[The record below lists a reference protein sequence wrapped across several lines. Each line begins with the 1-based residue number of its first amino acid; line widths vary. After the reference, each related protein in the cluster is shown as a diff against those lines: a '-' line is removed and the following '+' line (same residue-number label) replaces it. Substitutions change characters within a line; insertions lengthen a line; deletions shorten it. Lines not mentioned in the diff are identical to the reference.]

1 MSVFNASRLQNK
13 TVLITGASGGIGEAT
28 AILFAKAGSNVILS
42 ARRTEVLAKVK
53 AACEAA
59 HKESGVQAG
68 GKFAAIKLDVSDKNA
83 VANIWNDVPQEL
95 RDVDI
100 LGKEPQHSETKVTQK
115 WKLTVNNAGFVLG
128 VERVGDINPSDIEA
142 MFATNVLGLISI
154 TQALIKDFKERKKGH
169 FINIGSVAGREPYVG
184 GSIYCATKHAVS
196 AFTGSLMREL
206 VDTPIR
212 VTEIQPGMVE
222 TDFSVTRYRG
232 DKSAAD
238 KVYTGLQP
246 LVAEDI
252 AEEIVWAA
260 ARPPHVNLAQVYVLP
275 VNQASAT
282 ISYRATQ

>member
-28 AILFAKAGSNVILS
+28 AILFAKAGSNIILA

-53 AACEAA
+53 AACESA
-59 HKESGVQAG
+59 HKNSGAQTG

-83 VANIWNDVPQEL
+83 VANLWKDIPQEL

-100 LGKEPQHSETKVTQK
+100 L
-115 WKLTVNNAGFVLG
+115 
-128 VERVGDINPSDIEA
+128 
-142 MFATNVLGLISI
+142 
-154 TQALIKDFKERKKGH
+154 DFKERKKGH

-222 TDFSVTRYRG
+222 TDFSVTRFRG
-232 DKSAAD
+232 DKAAAD

-282 ISYRATQ
+282 LNYRSTQ

>member
-13 TVLITGASGGIGEAT
+13 TVL
-28 AILFAKAGSNVILS
+28 N
-42 ARRTEVLAKVK
+42 
-53 AACEAA
+53 CPDD
-59 HKESGVQAG
+59 HQCC
-68 GKFAAIKLDVSDKNA
+68 GKFGK
-83 VANIWNDVPQEL
+83 DVPQEL

-100 LGKEPQHSETKVTQK
+100 L
-115 WKLTVNNAGFVLG
+115 VNNAGSCLAWKEL
-128 VERVGDINPSDIEA
+128 ERSRTRISSLCTYRRMYSHRPE
-142 MFATNVLGLISI
+142 TNGSSGYP
-154 TQALIKDFKERKKGH
+154 DFKKRQTGH

-238 KVYTGLQP
+238 KVYTAFSLVI
-246 LVAEDI
+246 VAEDI

-282 ISYRATQ
+282 LSYRKPQ